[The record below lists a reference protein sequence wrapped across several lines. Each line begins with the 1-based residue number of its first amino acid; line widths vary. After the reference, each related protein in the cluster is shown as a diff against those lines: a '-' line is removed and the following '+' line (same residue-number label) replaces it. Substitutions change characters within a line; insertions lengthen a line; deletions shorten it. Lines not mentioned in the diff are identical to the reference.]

1 MDYDFIPTNSMASAS
16 FDILK
21 MDGIEEPSIDINK
34 LATLDIEESYFIE
47 SIDFLNE
54 TNNELYK
61 YKKELYVSLS
71 EADNEY
77 VILESFSD
85 FFTKVKDVIDKF
97 LKFIKTI
104 FDKFIVHINA
114 AIANDKFIS
123 QNKKELKKFTDS
135 DNFTFDGYDFTFM
148 PNIPLPDAALE
159 FNEDLF
165 CDIYSKIGYN
175 LSADGMKTVISNI
188 SSDLD
193 NKYDE
198 FRAKVIGKPG
208 VIYESEYD
216 SELFKIY
223 RCDRIDSTEIFVD
236 KTYVNNC
243 VKSYE
248 QYAKLKSQLN
258 NELSAL
264 KKSYKQIK
272 DQVSNITKNNGSLSA
287 LDLTNKLPEESRE
300 KVLKNISTD
309 NNGFVTGDLMC
320 QLDLYVKA
328 KTDEIIKYTNIHT
341 MAYSAKLDAL
351 KASYIQDKL
360 VLYKSISEIK
370 NREMVKEED

>member
-85 FFTKVKDVIDKF
+85 FFTKVKDVIEKF

-104 FDKFIVHINA
+104 FDKFIVYINA

-123 QNKKELKKFTDS
+123 QNKKELKKFTDA

-148 PNIPLPDAALE
+148 PNIPLPDAALK

-198 FRAKVIGKPG
+198 FRATVIGKPG

-216 SELFKIY
+216 NELFKIY
-223 RCDRIDSTEIFVD
+223 RCDRTDSTEIFVD